1 MSKISKRFRIQEVRI
16 LIVGVMS
23 DSHDNLTA
31 IDLAIE
37 TFRAEPKVDLIVH
50 CGDFCSPFAFRG
62 LQKLNI
68 PLKAVIGNNDGEI
81 FVIRNIFDARPDWN
95 LERYLFELE
104 IDEQKAVIVH
114 GDVPKLTEL
123 LLRAGEYDWIFS
135 GHTHAPEVDSQGKAI
150 LVNPG
155 ETSGW
160 LSGKGT
166 VAKVDTA
173 TKSPQIIELFAPD

>member
-1 MSKISKRFRIQEVRI
+1 MRI
-16 LIVGVMS
+16 LIIGIMS

-37 TFRAEPKVDLIVH
+37 SFKAEPKVDLIVH

-62 LQKLNI
+62 LQNLEI
-68 PLKAVIGNNDGEI
+68 PLKAVIGNNDGEQ
-81 FVIRNIFDARPDWN
+81 FVIRNIFDARLDWE
-95 LERYLFELE
+95 LEQHLFEFE

-123 LLRAGEYDWIFS
+123 LLSAGEYDWIFS
-135 GHTHAPEVDSQGKAI
+135 GHTHAPKVESHGKTT

-166 VAKVDTA
+166 VAKLDTA
-173 TKSPQIIELFAPD
+173 TKSPLIIELFTRD

>member
-1 MSKISKRFRIQEVRI
+1 M
-16 LIVGVMS
+16 LIVGIMS

-37 TFRAEPKVDLIVH
+37 TFRAEPKVNLIVH

-62 LQKLNI
+62 LQSLDI
-68 PLKAVIGNNDGEI
+68 PLKAVIGNNDGEQ
-81 FVIRNIFDARPDWN
+81 FVIRNIFDARPDWE

-104 IDEQKAVIVH
+104 IDEQKAVVVH

-135 GHTHAPEVDSQGKAI
+135 GHTHEPKVDSHGKTTLI
-150 LVNPG
+150 NPG

-173 TKSPQIIELFAPD
+173 AKSPLIIELFTRD